1 MSSTP
6 GTPASYPPPDRPSF
20 PELPPIT
27 PKSDTRDILAHAAQ
41 DTQREPPR
49 FIVDVD
55 AHVTETAFW
64 TDIVDRIDNDVMRQ
78 MAQSFREKHGS
89 PPGLLNHQPGMTYQD
104 AFGRIPHQVGI
115 METTDPDGPHRL
127 VQLARRAMDSMGI
140 HYQVVFPTPM
150 LLLGMHPQPEVEV
163 ALGRA
168 FNSWMA
174 EVVLPQESRIK
185 GLVYLPFNDPE
196 ASLRVAREFADAP
209 GVIGFSVTATRNRPV
224 QDNAYMKL
232 YAFLEEIGK
241 PLAFHAGFHWGD
253 HSILQL
259 NRFISMHAI
268 TFVHYNLIHLTN
280 WVINGLPER
289 FPKLKLIWVESGL
302 AWVPFIMQRL
312 DHEFLM
318 RPSEAPLLKR
328 MPSEYIAEMFFTSQ
342 PLERTNMALTES
354 TFKAINA
361 NSQLLF
367 SSDWPHWDF
376 DLPSSITTLPFL
388 DESAKRNI
396 LGLNAARLFNLP
408 VPKQY
413 TSNTFSTFKSE
424 RASA

>member
-1 MSSTP
+1 L
-6 GTPASYPPPDRPSF
+6 GL

-27 PKSDTRDILAHAAQ
+27 TRSDTRDILAHAAR
-41 DTQREPPR
+41 DVEMDIPR

-64 TDIVDRIDNDVMRQ
+64 SDIVERIDNDVLRQ
-78 MAQSFREKHGS
+78 MAASFREKRGS
-89 PPGLLNHQPGMTYQD
+89 PPGLLNHQPGMNYQD
-104 AFGRIPHQVGI
+104 VYGRIPHQVGL
-115 METTDPDGPHRL
+115 MEDTDPGGPHPL
-127 VQLARRAMDSMGI
+127 VQLVRRAMDSMGI
-140 HYQVVFPTPM
+140 HYQVIFPTPM
-150 LLLGMHPQPEVEV
+150 LLLGMHPQSEVEV

-168 FNSWMA
+168 FNRW
-174 EVVLPQESRIK
+174 VTQDVLPQDTRIK

-196 ASLRVAREFADAP
+196 QSYQVAREFADAP
-209 GVIGFSVTATRNRPV
+209 GVIGFTVTATRNRPV
-224 QDNAYMKL
+224 HDNAYMKL

-253 HSILQL
+253 PSTLQL

-268 TFVHYNLIHLTN
+268 TFAYYNLIHLTN

-289 FPKLKLIWVESGL
+289 FPKLKVIWVESGL

-328 MPSEYIAEMFFTSQ
+328 LPSDYIREMFFTSQ
-342 PLERTNMALTES
+342 PLERTDLALTKS
-354 TFKAINA
+354 TFDAIHA
-361 NSQLLF
+361 DSQLLY

-376 DLPSSITTLPFL
+376 DLPGSITTLPFL
-388 DESAKRNI
+388 DESAKKNI
-396 LGLNAARLFNLP
+396 LGLNAARLFGLP
-408 VPKQY
+408 VP
-413 TSNTFSTFKSE
+413 E
-424 RASA
+424 RFAAPSSPAGANA

>member
-1 MSSTP
+1 MSRTP
-6 GTPASYPPPDRPSF
+6 TAQNGPGY

-27 PKSDTRDILAHAAQ
+27 PHSDTRDILAHAAQ
-41 DTQREPPR
+41 DVQRMPAR

-64 TDIVDRIDNDVMRQ
+64 SDIVDRIDNDVMRQ
-78 MAQSFREKHGS
+78 MATSFREKSGS

-104 AFGRIPHQVGI
+104 VYGRIPHQVGI
-115 METTDPDGPHRL
+115 MEKTDAEGPHRL

-150 LLLGMHPQPEVEV
+150 LLLGMHPQAEVEV

-168 FNSWMA
+168 FNRWMT
-174 EVVLPQESRIK
+174 EEVLPQEERIK

-196 ASLRVAREFADAP
+196 ESYKVALEFANAP
-209 GVIGFSVTATRNRPV
+209 GVIGFTVTATRNRPV
-224 QDNAYMKL
+224 HDNAYMKL
-232 YAFLEEIGK
+232 YALLEEIGR
-241 PLAFHAGFHWGD
+241 PIAFHAGFHWGD
-253 HSILQL
+253 QSILQL

-289 FPKLKLIWVESGL
+289 FPKLNVIWVESGL

-318 RPSEAPLLKR
+318 RPSEAPMLKR
-328 MPSEYIAEMFFTSQ
+328 LPSEYIREMFFTSQ
-342 PLERTNMALTES
+342 PLERTDMALTKS
-354 TFKAINA
+354 TFDAINA

-388 DESAKRNI
+388 DESAIRNI

-408 VPKQY
+408 VPEQFAVP
-413 TSNTFSTFKSE
+413 TE
-424 RASA
+424 REKA